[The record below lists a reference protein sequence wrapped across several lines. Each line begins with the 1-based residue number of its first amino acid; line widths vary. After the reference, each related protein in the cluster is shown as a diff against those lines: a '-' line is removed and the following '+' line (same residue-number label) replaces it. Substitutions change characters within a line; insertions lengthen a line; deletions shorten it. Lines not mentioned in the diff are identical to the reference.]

1 MNLPARFP
9 TNTDTYEFR
18 AVRIATD
25 RVRQIAGVMMS
36 TLRDECWQ
44 QYPELGDECWQ
55 QYPELGIELIQA
67 IFEDV
72 VRSL

>member
-44 QYPELGDECWQ
+44 QYPELG
-55 QYPELGIELIQA
+55 IELIQA